1 LFFFQSKRS
10 EVYEIFLIKMSNEFV
25 TQNGIINPIFT
36 TSESLETKIETKK
49 EEKNAINITNRTR
62 SNDNDQKPI
71 LPKTNRFFQMRP
83 SINSF
88 DQIDIKFLNKSYTIK
103 KRTFVNYKKFI
114 EIIKPYII
122 LILMLMILLTIF
134 RVDLFV
140 NNPDDFEE

>member
-1 LFFFQSKRS
+1 MFFFGPNVQKSM
-10 EVYEIFLIKMSNEFV
+10 IKMSNELPKNV

-36 TSESLETKIETKK
+36 TSESLETKIE
-49 EEKNAINITNRTR
+49 EKSAINFTNRTR

-71 LPKTNRFFQMRP
+71 LPKTSRFFQMTP

-88 DQIDIKFLNKSYTIK
+88 DQIDIRFLNKNYTIK
-103 KRTFVNYKKFI
+103 KRTFINYKKFI
-114 EIIKPYII
+114 EIIKPYFV

>member
-1 LFFFQSKRS
+1 
-10 EVYEIFLIKMSNEFV
+10 MSNEFV

-88 DQIDIKFLNKSYTIK
+88 DQIDIKFLNKSFTIK

>member
-1 LFFFQSKRS
+1 
-10 EVYEIFLIKMSNEFV
+10 MSNEFA

-36 TSESLETKIETKK
+36 TSESLETKIE
-49 EEKNAINITNRTR
+49 EKNSINITNRTR

-103 KRTFVNYKKFI
+103 KRTFINYKKFI
-114 EIIKPYII
+114 EIIKPFIV
-122 LILMLMILLTIF
+122 LILMLMILLTVF